1 MNLCSYNPKT
11 RNGRC
16 VMPVHHG
23 FFVLFQFFEDFIS
36 THAFGK
42 QLFQNGFRFYL
53 FRIFCSFGICLCLFY
68 LSPTYRIP
76 KQVKQICSYKWG
88 VDFPKCPRCGSTME
102 REYQRFCDRCGQR
115 LSWRDFDDAEVIYVG
130 WDGPDPDNLP

>member
-23 FFVLFQFFEDFIS
+23 FSVIFQFCEDFIG

-42 QLFQNGFRFYL
+42 QLQEQAFTYEVFSFYTPL
-53 FRIFCSFGICLCLFY
+53 LL
-68 LSPTYRIP
+68 L
-76 KQVKQICSYKWG
+76 
-88 VDFPKCPRCGSTME
+88 
-102 REYQRFCDRCGQR
+102 
-115 LSWRDFDDAEVIYVG
+115 
-130 WDGPDPDNLP
+130 LPQSNNYP